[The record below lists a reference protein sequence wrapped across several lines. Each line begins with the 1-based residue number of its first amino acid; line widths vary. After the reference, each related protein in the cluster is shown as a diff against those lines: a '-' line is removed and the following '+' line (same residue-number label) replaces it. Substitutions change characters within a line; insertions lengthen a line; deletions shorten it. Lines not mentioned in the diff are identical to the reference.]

1 MKNVIPAYRIFPLGD
16 AAVTIDFGNVID
28 ETINCLVIQLFNG
41 FKTNPLPGMIEAVPA
56 YSSLTIYY
64 DVFEISKTNATGT
77 EYDFI
82 SGQINKRLQQE
93 QSFIN
98 SESRLISIPVCY
110 EKEFA
115 PDMEYLTEIKKI
127 SVDDIVR
134 IHTSKQYRVYMLG
147 FLPGFSYL
155 GEVNEAITI
164 SRKQQ
169 PVTVAAGSVGI
180 AGKQTGIYPLV
191 SPGGWQIIGRTPLK
205 MFDAE
210 KEEPALLKEGD
221 KVQFISISRNDFIE
235 IRNSPLL
242 WRGFGGEV

>member
-16 AAVTIDFGNVID
+16 AAITIDFGNVID
-28 ETINCLVIQLFNG
+28 ETINSLVIQLFNG

-82 SGQINKRLQQE
+82 SGQINQRLQQE
-93 QSFIN
+93 QSLAN
-98 SESRLISIPVCY
+98 NESRLVIIPVCY
-110 EKEFA
+110 EREFA
-115 PDMEYLTEIKKI
+115 PDMDYLEDLKKI
-127 SVDDIVR
+127 SAENIIR

-155 GEVNEAITI
+155 GEVDEAITI

-180 AGKQTGIYPLV
+180 AGKQTGIYPLI

-205 MFDAE
+205 MFDTG
-210 KEEPALLKEGD
+210 KEEPSLLKEGD
-221 KVQFISISRNDFIE
+221 KVQFISINQNDFKE
-235 IRNSPLL
+235 IQKSPFL
-242 WRGFGGEV
+242 WRGVGGEV